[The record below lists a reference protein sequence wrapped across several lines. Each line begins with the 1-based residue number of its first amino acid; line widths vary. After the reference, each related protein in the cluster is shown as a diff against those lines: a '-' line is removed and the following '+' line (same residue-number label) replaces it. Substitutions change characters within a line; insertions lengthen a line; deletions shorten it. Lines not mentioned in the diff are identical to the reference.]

1 MRLRAGSGRHRLV
14 ALATGALW
22 LLAAAASG
30 GLPRTPPDAGQLLA
44 TLLTVLFAVALCA
57 TLGLEA
63 GAELALGG
71 AGRGEG
77 VVRGFLQ
84 AAAGVPSVAVGAA
97 LLIAWSDVLHLP
109 GGIWLAALG
118 LGLLNLPAVV
128 LQVAQGFH
136 GHGEI
141 AHAALALGANAA
153 QAARAV
159 FPAVRREVGQALL
172 QAAGRSLGEAALVA
186 LLAGSLAAHGEGALR
201 AGATLAGTLWYLE
214 MQGRIGTSEAFW
226 PVTLLLALAALAAGI
241 SEFFFE
247 PRQEGLTR

>member
-1 MRLRAGSGRHRLV
+1 MRLREGKRRYRLLV
-14 ALATGALW
+14 LATGALW
-22 LLAAAASG
+22 LLAAAAAG
-30 GLPRTPPDAGQLLA
+30 GLPRTQPDAGQLLA
-44 TLLTVLFAVALCA
+44 TLLTALFAVAVCA
-57 TLGLEA
+57 TLGLQA

-71 AGRGEG
+71 AGRAEG
-77 VVRGFLQ
+77 AVRGFLQ
-84 AAAGVPSVAVGAA
+84 AAAGIPSVALGAA
-97 LLIAWSDVLHLP
+97 LLIAWSDLLHLP

-128 LQVAQGFH
+128 LQVAEGFH

-141 AHAALALGANAA
+141 AEAALALGADAT

-159 FPAVRREVGQALL
+159 FPAARRDMGQALL

-186 LLAGSLAAHGEGALR
+186 LLAGSLAAQGEGALR
-201 AGATLAGTLWYLE
+201 AGATLAATLWYLE

-226 PVTLLLALAALAAGI
+226 PVALLLALAALAAGI
-241 SEFFFE
+241 SELLFE